1 MEFTRRQGEILEAAS
16 KLLLRKGIQ
25 GFTTKNLSIQVKF
38 SEAALYRHF
47 KNKETIIIS
56 MLSYLASEMEERL
69 VSINQDMHNPAK
81 KIKNIYNE
89 QFKFLSKNKHCLI
102 VEFSDGLWEDNKN
115 IYEAVNNILE
125 INKKHISNII
135 AEGIAE
141 GKFSKK
147 VNKQA
152 LENIVMGAY
161 RQHLLEWKMAK
172 YKTDIVA
179 TGKELAKDVVK
190 LIK

>member
-1 MEFTRRQGEILEAAS
+1 MEFTRRQREILEAAS

-25 GFTTKNLSIQVKF
+25 GFTTKNLALQVKF

-56 MLSYLASEMEERL
+56 MLTYLSSEIEEL
-69 VSINQDMHNPAK
+69 LSAVNKGVTNPSK

-89 QFKFLSKNKHCLI
+89 QFKFMSKNRHCLI
-102 VEFSDGLWEDNKN
+102 VVFSDGLWEDNKN
-115 IYEAVNNILE
+115 IFEAVNSILDTQ
-125 INKKHISNII
+125 KALISNII
-135 AEGIAE
+135 AEGVAE

-147 VNKQA
+147 VNKQS

-172 YKTDIVA
+172 YKTDLLA
-179 TGKELAKDVVK
+179 TGKELAKDVIK

>member
-25 GFTTKNLSIQVKF
+25 GFTTKNLAIQVKF

-69 VSINQDMHNPAK
+69 VALNQDVHNPAK

-89 QFKFLSKNKHCLI
+89 QFKFLSKNKHYLI
-102 VEFSDGLWEDNKN
+102 VAFSDGLWEDNKN

-125 INKKHISNII
+125 ANKKHISSIVS
-135 AEGIAE
+135 EGIAE

-147 VNKQA
+147 VNKQT

-179 TGKELAKDVVK
+179 TGKELAKDIVK